1 MELFKTIYE
10 GAVIIISSA
19 VIGYNVTGFITTV
32 YFKIKNR

>member
-1 MELFKTIYE
+1 MELFKTICE
-10 GAVIIISSA
+10 GAIIIISSA